1 MKQPRRS
8 TGTPK
13 ARVRPSKTR
22 ISGRNRTMGPAPTG
36 YSPKGTKPKVT
47 IKTDTKAVTDPKRGP
62 KRTKIDPKN
71 LPGGGTTVNP
81 GVAPRRPKRTGSTRG
96 PIKPGGIPNPTRGP
110 KPKPKSPQRPTRP
123 TRRRP
128 TGGMDA
134 IRRGVRRGSQR

>member
-8 TGTPK
+8 TGTPR

-22 ISGRNRTMGPAPTG
+22 ISGRNRTMGP
-36 YSPKGTKPKVT
+36 SPRK
-47 IKTDTKAVTDPKRGP
+47 
-62 KRTKIDPKN
+62 TKIDPKN

-81 GVAPRRPKRTGSTRG
+81 GVAPRRPKRTGSTKG
-96 PIKPGGIPNPTRGP
+96 PIRPGDIQIPTRGP
-110 KPKPKSPQRPTRP
+110 RPKPKSPQKPTRP